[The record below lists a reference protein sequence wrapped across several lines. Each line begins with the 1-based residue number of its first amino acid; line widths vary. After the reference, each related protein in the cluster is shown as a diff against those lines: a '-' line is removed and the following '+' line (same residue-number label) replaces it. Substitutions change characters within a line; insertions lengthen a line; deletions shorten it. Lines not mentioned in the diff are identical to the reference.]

1 MMFIPNDDALE
12 AKCRAVFEQVAT
24 AENFKVG
31 AAACPNAACRAC
43 QDHCGRRNRGS
54 SGWSGGP
61 AWQPAKSSSRRHQ
74 QLLEQQQEPLE
85 PARW

>member
-31 AAACPNAACRAC
+31 AARLPECCLPCLP
-43 QDHCGRRNRGS
+43 GS
-54 SGWSGGP
+54 LWTS
-61 AWQPAKSSSRRHQ
+61 
-74 QLLEQQQEPLE
+74 
-85 PARW
+85 